1 MRGAAWYRSSRN
13 QRWIGS
19 CLIFFLVALT
29 LNLNFVPKSR
39 RTTGL
44 KNEEEGYLMM
54 KKPLLQL
61 HLVGRMGN
69 CILQWA
75 TAMSIARRN
84 NMELCSIVE
93 IRSRELEDWFEASF
107 PLCEDMSK
115 GYDWDGMTTPS
126 WELTRDAKDFHNVEL
141 LGYFNN
147 VTEWD
152 SIYDDVL
159 TQFTLKQSHIDR
171 ANDFL
176 QKEVGGN
183 DNNEYITVGIHARY
197 GDKGRSPNWVSA
209 NREYYVAAMEA
220 AERMIP
226 AKDTG
231 KDIRF
236 LLATEPHDAA
246 WWDSLN
252 LPLQSKVIHIGMN
265 DVGDFTVLTLCDHL
279 IVSEGTYSFLAAWFM
294 ENGNRRRKEND
305 GNRIIFHDPRYFAPN
320 IPNTPHPMPS
330 WTQIS
335 NY

>member
-1 MRGAAWYRSSRN
+1 MRGASIDWCRSSRN
-13 QRWIGS
+13 QRFIATCS
-19 CLIFFLVALT
+19 IFLLLALT
-29 LNLNFVPKSR
+29 LNLNLIPKSR
-39 RTTGL
+39 RTEL
-44 KNEEEGYLMM
+44 YEGYVMV

-75 TAMSIARRN
+75 TAMSIAKRN

-93 IRSRELEDWFEASF
+93 IRTRELEDWFEASF
-107 PLCEDMSK
+107 PMCEDMSK
-115 GYDWDGMTTPS
+115 GYDWDGMATPS
-126 WELTRDAKDFHNVEL
+126 WELTRDAKNFHNVEL

-152 SIYDDVL
+152 DIYDEVL
-159 TQFTLKQSHIDR
+159 TQFTLKQTHIDR
-171 ANDFL
+171 ANDFF
-176 QKEVGGN
+176 QKKLGGN
-183 DNNEYITVGIHARY
+183 DYITVGIHARY
-197 GDKGRSPNWVSA
+197 GDKGRSPHWVSA
-209 NREYYVAAMEA
+209 NRDYYLAAMEA

-226 AKDTG
+226 ATEVG

-236 LLATEPHDAA
+236 LLATEPHDAE

-305 GNRIIFHDPRYFAPN
+305 GKRIIFHDPKYFAPN
-320 IPNTPHPMPS
+320 IPNTPYPMPS
-330 WTQIS
+330 WTQVS